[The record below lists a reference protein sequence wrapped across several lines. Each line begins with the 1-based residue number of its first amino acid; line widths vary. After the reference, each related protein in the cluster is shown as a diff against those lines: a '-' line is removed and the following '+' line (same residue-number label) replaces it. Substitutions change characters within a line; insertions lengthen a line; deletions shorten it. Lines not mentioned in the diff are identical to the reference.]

1 MKKVWP
7 FFLLSALLC
16 ACGGESSFSPD
27 DGEMQQAKE
36 VTLFESKDSQN
47 KWLLH
52 ADAVNFEDMAHAV
65 LINPHLILREEGQDS
80 ADITGKRGVLNYSD
94 KMVSI
99 EGNARIHSLTQQ
111 VLLTTDRIF
120 YDIDKDR
127 VWSDDKTLVT
137 RGTAKITAKNGIETD
152 SKLKKIEFKQQTT
165 RLPTDPKELQG
176 VAK

>member
-1 MKKVWP
+1 MKKH
-7 FFLLSALLC
+7 FGIILLMGLLA
-16 ACGGESSFSPD
+16 ACGSQNSFSPD
-27 DGEMQQAKE
+27 DGEMQQAQE

-52 ADAVNFEDMAHAV
+52 ADSVNFEDMSHAV
-65 LINPHLILREEGQDS
+65 LINPHLILRENGQDS
-80 ADITGKRGVLNYSD
+80 ADITGKRGVLNYS
-94 KMVSI
+94 KKLVSI

-152 SKLKKIEFKQQTT
+152 SKLRKIEFKQQTT
-165 RLPTDPKELQG
+165 QLPTDPQELPG
-176 VAK
+176 VVK